1 MTGSSETLSMQ
12 KLQQDVRQFIIDNFL
27 FGQQSDQLSNED
39 SFLDS
44 GIIDS
49 TGVLELVG
57 FLETTYGVVVDDH
70 ELVPANLD
78 SVVQVARFV
87 EQKLQAKGAGATA

>member
-1 MTGSSETLSMQ
+1 MQ
-12 KLQQDVRQFIIDNFL
+12 PSIEQEIRQFVIDNFL
-27 FGQQSDQLSNED
+27 FGQADTLNNDE
-39 SFLDS
+39 SFLES

-57 FLETTYGVVVDDH
+57 FLEQRFGLAIQDR

-78 SVVQVARFV
+78 SVSRVVQFV
-87 EQKLQAKGAGATA
+87 QRKQQAGEASLAG

>member
-1 MTGSSETLSMQ
+1 MQ
-12 KLQQDVRQFIIDNFL
+12 PSIEQEIRQFVIDNFL
-27 FGQQSDQLSNED
+27 FGQAGTLANEE
-39 SFLDS
+39 SFLES

-57 FLETTYGVVVDDH
+57 FLEQRFGLAIQDR

-78 SVVQVARFV
+78 SVTRVVQFV
-87 EQKLQAKGAGATA
+87 ERKRQAGEAQLAG

>member
-1 MTGSSETLSMQ
+1 MNSTDAQ
-12 KLQQDVRQFIIDNFL
+12 KLVAPEIRAFVIANFL
-27 FGQQSDQLSNED
+27 FGQGGETFKDDD
-39 SFLDS
+39 SFLAI

-57 FLETTYGVVVDDH
+57 FLEKQYGIHIEND

-78 SVVQVARFV
+78 SVNKAATFIRR
-87 EQKLQAKGAGATA
+87 KLGD

>member
-1 MTGSSETLSMQ
+1 MNTTESQ
-12 KLQQDVRQFIIDNFL
+12 KLLVPEIRAFVLTNFL
-27 FGQQSDQLSNED
+27 FGQDGDGFTDDD
-39 SFLDS
+39 SFLAT

-57 FLETTYGVVVDDH
+57 FLEKHYVIHIEND

-78 SVVQVARFV
+78 SVNKAANFV
-87 EQKLQAKGAGATA
+87 RRKLGE

>member
-1 MTGSSETLSMQ
+1 MNSTESQ
-12 KLQQDVRQFIIDNFL
+12 KLLVPEIRAFVLTNFL
-27 FGQQSDQLSNED
+27 FGQGGDAVTDSD
-39 SFLDS
+39 SFLAT

-57 FLETTYGVVVDDH
+57 FLEKHYGIHIEND

-78 SVVQVARFV
+78 SVNKAANFV
-87 EQKLQAKGAGATA
+87 RRKLGE

>member
-1 MTGSSETLSMQ
+1 MHSTESQ
-12 KLQQDVRQFIIDNFL
+12 KLLVPEIRAFVLNNFL
-27 FGQQSDQLSNED
+27 FGQGGDAFKDDD
-39 SFLDS
+39 SFLAT

-57 FLETTYGVVVDDH
+57 FLEKTYSIRIEND

-78 SVVQVARFV
+78 SVNKAATFV
-87 EQKLQAKGAGATA
+87 RRKLGD

>member
-1 MTGSSETLSMQ
+1 MQ
-12 KLQQDVRQFIIDNFL
+12 TTIQQEIRQFVIQNFL
-27 FGQQSDQLSNED
+27 FGQNGQLAD
-39 SFLDS
+39 DASFLEN

-57 FLETTYGVVVDDH
+57 FLEGKFAISVEDD

-78 SVVQVARFV
+78 SVERVSQFIER
-87 EQKLQAKGAGATA
+87 KLSGRPAL

>member
-1 MTGSSETLSMQ
+1 METP
-12 KLQQDVRQFIIDNFL
+12 KPEIRQFIITNFL
-27 FGQQSDQLSNED
+27 FGQDRGKLKDDE

-57 FLETTYGVVVDDH
+57 FLEQRFNIAIDER
-70 ELVPANLD
+70 ELVPDNLD
-78 SVVQVARFV
+78 SVERVSSFIER
-87 EQKLQAKGAGATA
+87 KLRG

>member
-1 MTGSSETLSMQ
+1 MNSTESQ
-12 KLQQDVRQFIIDNFL
+12 KLLVPDIRAFVLTNFL
-27 FGQQSDQLSNED
+27 FGQGGDTFKDDD
-39 SFLDS
+39 SFLAT

-57 FLETTYGVVVDDH
+57 FLEKHYDIHIEND

-78 SVVQVARFV
+78 SVNKAADFIRR
-87 EQKLQAKGAGATA
+87 KLGE

>member
-1 MTGSSETLSMQ
+1 MHGIEG
-12 KLQQDVRQFIIDNFL
+12 DVRQFVIDNFL
-27 FGQQSDQLSNED
+27 FGEGADLSNTE
-39 SFLDS
+39 SFLES

-57 FLETTYGVVVDDH
+57 FLETRFSLKIEDH

-78 SVVQVARFV
+78 SVHQVVRFV
-87 EQKLQAKGAGATA
+87 SAKILTDPDTLAG